1 MAVSDRFCHE
11 YHSNADYLCDA
22 VIVTDNAY
30 TTGVV

>member
-11 YHSNADYLCDA
+11 YHSNADA